1 MTLKH
6 ILSVKSFKQKIIFC
20 FFALM
25 LMLNSVTYCQRDWGR
40 GYEDEED
47 DPMTL
52 KEVGHMLLAGACIA
66 GLGFLLSM
74 LSFTESLGKIIMGIG
89 AFLGIGCVVIYL
101 LQQLFALLAVVVS
114 VGVKLALAGL
124 AVYVVFAILA
134 GIYNWLTGK

>member
-66 GLGFLLSM
+66 GLGFLLS
-74 LSFTESLGKIIMGIG
+74 LVSFTASLGKIIMGIG

-114 VGVKLALAGL
+114 VGVKLALAGF